1 MTDIADIITLL
12 QTGGT
17 LLYPTD
23 TVWGLGCDALNPAAV
38 KRIFEIKERSETKSL
53 IVLVDSLEMLQSYVP
68 HIGGKLL
75 RLHEFHSRPLTVIY
89 PNSSL
94 PAHLKAED
102 GSVAIRIVKDV
113 FCQNII
119 KGLGQP
125 IVSTSANISGA
136 ATPRFYAEISPKIIA
151 KTDYVSTYRQKDHTE
166 TAPSTI
172 IRLDEKDEIIVLRP

>member
-1 MTDIADIITLL
+1 MTDIAEIITLL
-12 QTGGT
+12 QKDGT

-23 TVWGLGCDALNPAAV
+23 TVWGLGCDAMSEAAV
-38 KRIFEIKERSETKSL
+38 KKIFEIKQRSETKSL
-53 IVLVDSLEMLQSYVP
+53 IILVDSLEMLQTFVP

-75 RLHEFHSRPLTVIY
+75 RLHEFHARPLTVIY
-89 PNSSL
+89 PNPDL

-113 FCQNII
+113 FCQALI
-119 KGLGQP
+119 KGLGRP

-136 ATPRFYAEISPKIIA
+136 PTPRFFNEISTELREKV
-151 KTDYVSTYRQKDHTE
+151 DYITSFRQKDRTE

-172 IRLDEKDEIIVLRP
+172 IRLDDKEEIVVIRA